1 MNQELPKWL
10 QVTLVIV
17 LVALGLMMFLQR
29 DRLHVYSRYMREKSP
44 EINMRFAELSHDMD
58 EAAVRKHYEGAGLQ
72 CASEGGSL
80 GDRVCYAS
88 IDRADGMAAMTLATF
103 FVKGKLVR
111 ALVQMPW
118 WSHGTWQKA
127 LKAQYGLYQYAGT
140 VGAMQGPVLRWTIP
154 NGSLETNRN
163 RGINPLS
170 PSVVI
175 WTASEAK

>member
-10 QVTLVIV
+10 QVTLVSV

-44 EINMRFAELSHDMD
+44 EITMRFAELSHDMD
-58 EAAVRKHYEGAGLQ
+58 EAAVRKHYEGVGLQ

-127 LKAQYGLYQYAGT
+127 LKAQYGLYQHA
-140 VGAMQGPVLRWTIP
+140 GPVLRWTIP
-154 NGSLETNRN
+154 NGSLEANRN

-170 PSVVI
+170 PSVLM
-175 WTASEAK
+175 WMASEAK